1 MQTNSLIGHRLGNY
15 KIDSLIDQGGMGS
28 VYEGVHML
36 LGRRAAIKQLN
47 PILEQ
52 KEGVKERFKNEAIIL
67 SKLKHPHIVS
77 IYDYIECDKG
87 TFIIMELIKGTA
99 LDVYLKNESGPIP
112 EPRAVRYISQMLDA
126 IGYMHSKSIIHRD
139 IKPGNFIITAEDEIK
154 MLDFGI
160 AQLIGET
167 PKHLTQPGTK
177 VGTALYMSPQQ
188 VKGQPLDRR
197 TDIYSLGITF
207 FQMLTGQHPYDIKL
221 SEYDIYNKIIN
232 EPLPPPSSIYAG
244 VSPQMEDII
253 YKATAKK
260 PLDRYQ
266 NCSAFLH
273 DVKAAA
279 KQTSGEEKNLNT
291 QIFELTP
298 ADTEKKQSAWRNIAI
313 LLVVSVF
320 LLAVAVSVFT
330 FGRHDQM
337 HVIGDNAHLYKA
349 DSLNSER
356 TDKLNYGETVRI
368 VPDRPEI
375 INNGTAWVVATSLRG
390 TKGYI
395 PKKHLV
401 SSKIYQQI
409 NSMFMS
415 KEAIDLTPCEYKLA
429 LWKYFV
435 ENKYFRNSSTSWKIS
450 SDTKNELDFS
460 GTASG
465 KYNANQT
472 PDYACVLHSLSDRR
486 CRLLIFFD
494 QSSENIAIDF
504 PNEVRIKTIPAGE
517 QGGGWFL
524 GNTYTRTAANGS
536 LYEVDKYE
544 FLTTDGIMI
553 YDIEKE
559 TNSVCV
565 FNSAENKIHI
575 YQQPK

>member
-1 MQTNSLIGHRLGNY
+1 MKKNSMIGHRLGNY

-28 VYEGVHML
+28 VYEAVHML

-52 KEGVKERFKNEAIIL
+52 KEGVKERLKNEAVIL

-77 IYDYIECDKG
+77 IYDYIECEEG
-87 TFIIMELIKGTA
+87 TFIIMELIKGTP
-99 LDVYLKNESGPIP
+99 LDEYLKNESGPIP

-126 IGYMHSKSIIHRD
+126 IGYMHSKNIIHRD
-139 IKPGNFIITAEDEIK
+139 IKPGNFIITADDEIK
-154 MLDFGI
+154 ILDFGI

-207 FQMLTGQHPYDIKL
+207 FQMLTGQHPYDTKL

-232 EPLPPPSSIYAG
+232 EPLPPPSSIFALMMKLF
-244 VSPQMEDII
+244 S
-253 YKATAKK
+253 KFTAKK

-266 NCSAFLH
+266 SCAAFLN

-279 KQTSGEEKNLNT
+279 KQSSGDDKKLNT
-291 QIFELTP
+291 QIFELAP
-298 ADTEKKQSAWRNIAI
+298 VDTEKKQSAWRNIAV

-320 LLAVAVSVFT
+320 LLAIAVSVFT

-337 HVIGDNAHLYKA
+337 HVIADNAHLYKA
-349 DSLNSER
+349 DSLSAER
-356 TDKLNYGETVRI
+356 TDRLNYGETVKI

-375 INNGTAWVVATSLRG
+375 VNNGIAWVEATSLRG
-390 TKGYI
+390 SKGYI

-409 NSMFMS
+409 NSMFMT
-415 KEAIDLTPCEYKLA
+415 KEAIDLTPCDYKLV

-435 ENKYFRNSSTSWKIS
+435 ENKYFRNSSTSWKIA
-450 SDTKNELDFS
+450 SDSKNELDFS
-460 GTASG
+460 GTAVG
-465 KYNANQT
+465 RYNSNST
-472 PDYACVLHSLSDRR
+472 TDYACILHSLNDRR
-486 CRLLIFFD
+486 CRIIIFFD
-494 QSSENIAIDF
+494 NSSENVAVDF

-536 LYEVDKYE
+536 QYEVDKYE
-544 FLTTDGIMI
+544 FLKTDGLMI

-565 FNSAENKIHI
+565 FNSEENKIHI
-575 YQQPK
+575 YPQPK

>member
-1 MQTNSLIGHRLGNY
+1 MQKNTLIGRRLGNY
-15 KIDSLIDQGGMGS
+15 KIDGLISQGGMGS
-28 VYEGVHML
+28 VYEAVHML
-36 LGRRAAIKQLN
+36 IGRRAAIKQLN

-52 KEGVKERFKNEAIIL
+52 KEGVKERFKNEAVIL

-77 IYDYIECDKG
+77 IYDYIECEEG
-87 TFIIMELIKGTA
+87 TFIVMELIKGTA

-126 IGYMHSKSIIHRD
+126 IGYMHSKNIIHRD
-139 IKPGNFIITAEDEIK
+139 IKPGNFIITADDEIK
-154 MLDFGI
+154 ILDFGI

-207 FQMLTGQHPYDIKL
+207 FQMLTGQHPYDTKL

-244 VSPQMEDII
+244 VSPQMEEII

-266 NCSAFLH
+266 DCESFLR
-273 DVKAAA
+273 DVKTSA
-279 KQTSGEEKNLNT
+279 KQTANEEKNLNT

-298 ADTEKKQSAWRNIAI
+298 TENAKNQSVWRNIAMI
-313 LLVVSVF
+313 IVISIF
-320 LLAVAVSVFT
+320 LLAIAVSVFT

-337 HVIGDNAHLYKA
+337 HVIADDAHLYKA
-349 DSLNSER
+349 DSL
-356 TDKLNYGETVRI
+356 TAQPADHLNYGETVKI

-375 INNGTAWVVATSLRG
+375 INNGVAWVEATSLRG
-390 TKGYI
+390 SKGYI

-401 SSKIYQQI
+401 SAKIYQQI
-409 NSMFMS
+409 NSMFMT
-415 KEAIDLTPCEYKLA
+415 KEALDFTPGEYKLV
-429 LWKYFV
+429 LWRYFAA
-435 ENKYFRNSSTSWKIS
+435 NKYFRNSSTAWKIS
-450 SDTKNELDFS
+450 SDARSELDFS
-460 GTASG
+460 GTATGRFNDNSVL
-465 KYNANQT
+465 
-472 PDYACVLHSLSDRR
+472 DYACILRSINSKR
-486 CRLLIFFD
+486 CKIIIFFD
-494 QSSENIAIDF
+494 NSDENITLDF
-504 PNEVRIKTIPAGE
+504 EREVRIKTIPAGE

-524 GNTYTRTAANGS
+524 GNTYKRTAANGTQ
-536 LYEVDKYE
+536 YEVDKYE
-544 FLTTDGIMI
+544 FLPTDGIMI

-559 TNSVCV
+559 TNSVCI
-565 FNSAENKIHI
+565 FNSDENKIHI
-575 YQQPK
+575 FPQPK